1 MLKKTL
7 LLILLLTGSFGVFA
21 QKRYANFNHM
31 AFLVTDADKTAAFYI
46 NLFHLDTLK
55 NPFPGEHVRWL
66 SLGGNMQLH
75 IIQEPKDQVIVS
87 KDNHIAFSVAS
98 VTDFIKV
105 LNVNHIP
112 FTDGGGKAQAYVTRS
127 DGVKQIYFRDPD
139 GYEVE
144 VNDAP

>member
-1 MLKKTL
+1 MIKKIL
-7 LLILLLTGSFGVFA
+7 LLILLTGMAFGGFA
-21 QKRYANFNHM
+21 QKRYASFNHV
-31 AFLVTDADKTAAFYI
+31 AILVTDANKSAAFYI
-46 NLFHLDTLK
+46 SLFHLDTLK

-66 SLGGNMQLH
+66 SLGGNMQFH
-75 IIQEPKDQVIVS
+75 IIQEPKDKVIVS

-98 VTDFIKV
+98 VPDFIKV
-105 LNVNHIP
+105 LNDKHIP
-112 FTDGGGKAQAYVTRS
+112 FTDGGGKAQAYVTRL